1 MDLVLHHI
9 AAMDATLMRYLKL
22 SPKGALQVIRQLS
35 SNVREVEGVLVL
47 LWHNESVSDRWQ
59 WKGWKVFYQEV
70 LAVVVLEKN
79 GITLES

>member
-1 MDLVLHHI
+1 M
-9 AAMDATLMRYLKL
+9 
-22 SPKGALQVIRQLS
+22 VILQLS

-59 WKGWKVFYQEV
+59 WKGWKAFYQEV